1 MGTLFR
7 EGTRFM
13 TDLNVIHVIESIC
26 SGTEIIHKNS
36 LTGPKL
42 AQNSIFCSFFFKT
55 PLLKKT
61 PRLLN
66 SSISMN
72 TIIPL
77 STQPIIKWIQV
88 KNPSG
93 VAKNRAISLTKTT
106 TVLSQF
112 NWVIRFTLMNL
123 IQKVHYP
130 SLWIMFQWI

>member
-1 MGTLFR
+1 MTISPRRFFFFLKEEEEKLFEQHLFQGMGTLFR

-77 STQPIIKWIQV
+77 STQPIIK
-88 KNPSG
+88 
-93 VAKNRAISLTKTT
+93 
-106 TVLSQF
+106 
-112 NWVIRFTLMNL
+112 
-123 IQKVHYP
+123 
-130 SLWIMFQWI
+130 